1 MIHEAKQFYID
12 YITSKPKSHRTVE
25 NVLMQKF
32 TVSGVQ
38 IRKLLLEG
46 GHIKVLKKDKGK
58 DGKIFMRMAAT
69 GKPLPPPEG
78 SPNAYM
84 PTWEDGTPKSRG
96 NAFDWRGGVSNI
108 TQDKKFLFSEIAKKN
123 TAGTGTDVRKQFTI
137 YSRARPDAKRGVGLQ

>member
-32 TVSGVQ
+32 AVSGVQ

-46 GHIKVLKKDKGK
+46 GYIKVLKKDRGT
-58 DGKIFMRMAAT
+58 DGKIFLRVAAT

-78 SPNAYM
+78 SPNAYLT
-84 PTWEDGTPKSRG
+84 TWEDGTPKSRG
-96 NAFDWRGGVSNI
+96 NAFDWRNYGSSILN
-108 TQDKKFLFSEIAKKN
+108 DRDFLFSETMKKN
-123 TAGTGTDVRKQFTI
+123 SAGTGTDARKQFTI
-137 YSRARPDAKRGVGLQ
+137 YSRARPSAQRGVGLQ